1 VTLRANGFLAATI
14 ICCALTGCGPEVGD
28 PLTPEGARYQ
38 VIDAARDV
46 STILHADIAEANFSY
61 ESCNDQG
68 DPPFRGKVQLL
79 LWMPGAPHDQAVDP
93 QQVLKPLEAHG
104 WSTNSA
110 FISHSPA
117 LTKNNVNTMITV
129 THQPPP
135 GEHLGAH
142 VVAEVLGECRDIFDH
157 RTDRSILPVD
167 VLKDVQPS

>member
-1 VTLRANGFLAATI
+1 MLRATGYLAASI
-14 ICCALTGCGPEVGD
+14 ICFALTGCGAEVSD
-28 PLTPEGARYQ
+28 PVTPEGARYQ
-38 VIDAARDV
+38 AIDAARDIT
-46 STILHADIAEANFSY
+46 TILHADVNEAHFSY

-68 DPPFRGKVQLL
+68 DPPFRGEVQLL
-79 LWMPGAPHDQAVDP
+79 LWMPGAPHDQVVDP

-117 LTKNNVNTMITV
+117 LRKNNVNAMITV
-129 THQPPP
+129 THQPAP
-135 GEHLGAH
+135 GTKLGAH

-157 RTDRSILPVD
+157 RTDHSILPVD